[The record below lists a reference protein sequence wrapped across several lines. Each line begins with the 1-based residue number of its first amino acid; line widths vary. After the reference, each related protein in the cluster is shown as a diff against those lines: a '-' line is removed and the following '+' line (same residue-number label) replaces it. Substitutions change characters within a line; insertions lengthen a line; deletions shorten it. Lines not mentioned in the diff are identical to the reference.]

1 MGLGIHKR
9 LGEVHLAVVHLVR
22 VGHCHAAPHVV
33 APGLVKPEIKHIWE
47 QEILLL
53 LVLTSPA
60 QLEQRRG
67 VHLDLNISQGF
78 QKLLYVSFQP
88 H

>member
-9 LGEVHLAVVHLVR
+9 LGDVHLAVVHLVR
-22 VGHCHAAPHVV
+22 VSHSHATPHVV

-53 LVLTSPA
+53 LVLAAPA

-67 VHLDLNISQGF
+67 VHLDLNMT
-78 QKLLYVSFQP
+78 
-88 H
+88 